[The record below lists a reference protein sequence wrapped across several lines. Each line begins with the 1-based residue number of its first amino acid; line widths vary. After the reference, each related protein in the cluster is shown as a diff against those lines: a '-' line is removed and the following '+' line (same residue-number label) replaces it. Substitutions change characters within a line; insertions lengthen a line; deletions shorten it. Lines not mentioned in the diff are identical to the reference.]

1 MILIGSYL
9 IVFLISRLYNSVCFY
24 AVIPIRIQPI
34 LMSFETLN
42 RLEAIDIGMADENNN
57 SQREAKAAEV
67 EECKEEVIKA
77 QTPGPKTA
85 EVFRQEASNKKAKD
99 TDT

>member
-1 MILIGSYL
+1 
-9 IVFLISRLYNSVCFY
+9 V
-24 AVIPIRIQPI
+24 
-34 LMSFETLN
+34 SFETLK
-42 RLEAIDIGMADENNN
+42 RLEAIDIGMTEEKTN
-57 SQREAKAAEV
+57 SQRQAKAAE
-67 EECKEEVIKA
+67 ERKEEAIKA

>member
-9 IVFLISRLYNSVCFY
+9 IVFPISRLYNSVCFC

-42 RLEAIDIGMADENNN
+42 RLEAIDIGMTDENNN
-57 SQREAKAAEV
+57 SRREAKAAE
-67 EECKEEVIKA
+67 ERKEEVIKA

>member
-1 MILIGSYL
+1 MILIGRYL
-9 IVFLISRLYNSVCFY
+9 IVFPISSMYNSVCFY

-42 RLEAIDIGMADENNN
+42 RFEAIDIGMADENNN
-57 SQREAKAAEV
+57 SQREAKAAE
-67 EECKEEVIKA
+67 KRKEVIKA
-77 QTPGPKTA
+77 QAPGPKTA

-99 TDT
+99 TNA

>member
-1 MILIGSYL
+1 
-9 IVFLISRLYNSVCFY
+9 
-24 AVIPIRIQPI
+24 
-34 LMSFETLN
+34 
-42 RLEAIDIGMADENNN
+42 MADENNN
-57 SQREAKAAEV
+57 SQWEAKRT
-67 EECKEEVIKA
+67 EERKEEVIKA

>member
-1 MILIGSYL
+1 
-9 IVFLISRLYNSVCFY
+9 
-24 AVIPIRIQPI
+24 
-34 LMSFETLN
+34 MSFETLN
-42 RLEAIDIGMADENNN
+42 RLEVIDIGMADEKTNNN
-57 SQREAKAAEV
+57 QREAKAAE
-67 EECKEEVIKA
+67 ERKEEVIKA

>member
-9 IVFLISRLYNSVCFY
+9 IAFPISRLYNSVCFY
-24 AVIPIRIQPI
+24 AVIPIKIEPI

-57 SQREAKAAEV
+57 NQREAKAQQKNA
-67 EECKEEVIKA
+67 
-77 QTPGPKTA
+77 
-85 EVFRQEASNKKAKD
+85 KKK
-99 TDT
+99 

>member
-9 IVFLISRLYNSVCFY
+9 IVFPISRLYNSVCFY

-57 SQREAKAAEV
+57 SQREAKAEQKNA
-67 EECKEEVIKA
+67 
-77 QTPGPKTA
+77 
-85 EVFRQEASNKKAKD
+85 KKK
-99 TDT
+99 

>member
-1 MILIGSYL
+1 
-9 IVFLISRLYNSVCFY
+9 
-24 AVIPIRIQPI
+24 
-34 LMSFETLN
+34 MSFETLN
-42 RLEAIDIGMADENNN
+42 RFEAIDIGMADENNN
-57 SQREAKAAEV
+57 SQREAKAAKA
-67 EECKEEVIKA
+67 EERKEEVIKA

>member
-9 IVFLISRLYNSVCFY
+9 IVFPISRLYNSVCFY

-34 LMSFETLN
+34 LMSFEILN
-42 RLEAIDIGMADENNN
+42 RLEAIDIGMADENKNNN
-57 SQREAKAAEV
+57 SQREAKAAE
-67 EECKEEVIKA
+67 ERKEEVIKA

-85 EVFRQEASNKKAKD
+85 EVFKQEASNKKAKD